1 MSPLS
6 GMKLSKANFE
16 LLDLPNLITNIW
28 ERNGEMHAN
37 CLICK

>member
-6 GMKLSKANFE
+6 GMKLYKANFE

-28 ERNGEMHAN
+28 ECNGEMHAN